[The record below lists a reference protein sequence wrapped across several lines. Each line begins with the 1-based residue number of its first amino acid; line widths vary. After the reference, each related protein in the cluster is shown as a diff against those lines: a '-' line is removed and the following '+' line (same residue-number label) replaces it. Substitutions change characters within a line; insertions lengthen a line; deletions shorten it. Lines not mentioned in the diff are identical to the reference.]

1 MAEAA
6 SGRHPKTLG
15 DGSIV
20 FHPDVPQGEHVSST
34 PGHSMWVPVPE
45 AGTVV
50 KEQVNTSYWVSQT
63 QEGCRSLGGGGCV
76 GGMLPEGRRSQGR
89 MTNQD
94 DAAKRWLPRPV
105 HGAGLQARGGGAAKK
120 PQAEARLPGQGT
132 GWTVAQQEAAWT
144 LKI

>member
-34 PGHSMWVPVPE
+34 PGRSMWVPVPE

-63 QEGCRSLGGGGCV
+63 QEGCRKFRGGGRA

-105 HGAGLQARGGGAAKK
+105 HGAGLQARGGGR
-120 PQAEARLPGQGT
+120 PRSPRQRLDILDKGRAGPWPSRKQLG
-132 GWTVAQQEAAWT
+132 
-144 LKI
+144 L